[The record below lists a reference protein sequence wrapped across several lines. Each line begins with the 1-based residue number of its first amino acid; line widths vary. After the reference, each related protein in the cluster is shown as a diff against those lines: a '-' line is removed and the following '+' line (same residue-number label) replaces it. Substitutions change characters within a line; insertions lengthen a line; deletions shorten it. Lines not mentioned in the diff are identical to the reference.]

1 MGSPQKSSVFSSP
14 YFGSYECMPLDD
26 VTMRQQFSS
35 GGVMKPLTPRPSE
48 PVCVTGTADD
58 QAAGQVVYTYPKV
71 QVMER

>member
-1 MGSPQKSSVFSSP
+1 
-14 YFGSYECMPLDD
+14 MPLDD